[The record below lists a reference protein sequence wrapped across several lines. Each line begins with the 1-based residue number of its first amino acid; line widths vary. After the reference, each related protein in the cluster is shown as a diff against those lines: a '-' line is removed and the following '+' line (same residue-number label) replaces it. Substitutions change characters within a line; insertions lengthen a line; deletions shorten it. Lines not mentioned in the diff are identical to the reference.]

1 MIKTEPNINLLSLEG
16 DYIFVE
22 TARAI
27 REHEKKNPT
36 RRIIKLGIGDTSLP
50 LPKIVTYA
58 MMKAAAETG
67 ERAIGYQPECGSF
80 SLREKISE
88 YYGRRKILLSPDEIY
103 VSDGAKSDIGNLFDL
118 FGDVPVVMQKPYYP
132 PYLGNAVMREMR
144 CFLFMLTRQ
153 IITPCRPMS

>member
-36 RRIIKLGIGDTSLP
+36 RRIIKLGIGDTCLP

-80 SLREKISE
+80 SLKAASSICIIRIPFASRSSTSSLIASAICEMDSLMENMKIQS
-88 YYGRRKILLSPDEIY
+88 
-103 VSDGAKSDIGNLFDL
+103 
-118 FGDVPVVMQKPYYP
+118 
-132 PYLGNAVMREMR
+132 
-144 CFLFMLTRQ
+144 
-153 IITPCRPMS
+153 

>member
-22 TARAI
+22 IARAI

-58 MMKAAAETG
+58 MVKAAAETG

-80 SLREKISE
+80 SLREKDC
-88 YYGRRKILLSPDEIY
+88 GIL
-103 VSDGAKSDIGNLFDL
+103 SDGVKFFSLPMKFTSATGRKATSGTCSSSS
-118 FGDVPVVMQKPYYP
+118 
-132 PYLGNAVMREMR
+132 E
-144 CFLFMLTRQ
+144 TRL
-153 IITPCRPMS
+153 S